1 MLVAVV
7 FRRHFRRS
15 MGFVYLHHVL
25 CATGVLFFVYPSPPR
40 GFFLYIWGEA
50 LTACRVLPPASRW
63 RARSAAFAF
72 RRASSRL
79 REMASEE
86 YLQAH
91 WEEHAERY
99 RDHGTSILRYV
110 GATHPDGG
118 IAQ

>member
-1 MLVAVV
+1 MPGQVDPASDDV
-7 FRRHFRRS
+7 
-15 MGFVYLHHVL
+15 
-25 CATGVLFFVYPSPPR
+25 GVLE
-40 GFFLYIWGEA
+40 GELA
-50 LTACRVLPPASRW
+50 AVTEL
-63 RARSAAFAF
+63 AFAF

-118 IAQ
+118 DSDGFRAAARSPPHRPHNS